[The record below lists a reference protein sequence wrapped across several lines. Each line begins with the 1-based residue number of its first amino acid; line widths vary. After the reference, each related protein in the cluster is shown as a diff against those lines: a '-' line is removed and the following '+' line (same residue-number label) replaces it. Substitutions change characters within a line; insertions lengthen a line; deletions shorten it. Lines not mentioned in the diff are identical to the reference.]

1 MNKYL
6 FDKNQIV
13 TDINLVTIMAP
24 DVETTLNHPD
34 RPNHGFA
41 YAISSTVEYIFDDG
55 TRLMCSPRNL
65 IYLPEHRSYYIKK
78 HESGY
83 TACINF
89 KLLNDTEI
97 YMTRSCSK
105 CATAARPSNITRRR
119 SPRAHADCAARSPCA
134 FPLFTR

>member
-24 DVETTLNHPD
+24 DVEPTLNHPD

-83 TACINF
+83 
-89 KLLNDTEI
+89 
-97 YMTRSCSK
+97 
-105 CATAARPSNITRRR
+105 
-119 SPRAHADCAARSPCA
+119 
-134 FPLFTR
+134 